1 MAVTNPP
8 KVLAVGVRPIT
19 PADARPV
26 AEFMHANLNERVP
39 VAAWL
44 RLVDV
49 PWSLEA
55 PNAGFMLVHGD
66 DVVGAHLALYSERP
80 IGGRLER
87 FCNLG
92 AWCVLPEYRFYALKL
107 LKALLAQEGYHFTD
121 LSPSGSVVGLN
132 TRLGFRFLD
141 TTTRVVPNLPWPT
154 RPGRYRITADPALL
168 QSTLDGAELQ
178 QYRDHLTASA
188 AHHLLLM
195 SADDWCYVVFRK
207 DRRKRL
213 PFFASI
219 LHVSNPKLFNEMARP
234 LARYLL
240 IHHRTIATL
249 IERAVVEAQTRPS
262 FEVESPRVKMY
273 LSSSLESAQID
284 YLYSE
289 LVCLPW

>member
-1 MAVTNPP
+1 MNATKAAAV
-8 KVLAVGVRPIT
+8 AVRPIT
-19 PADARPV
+19 PGDARLV
-26 AEFMHANLNERVP
+26 AEFLHANLNERVP
-39 VAAWL
+39 VEAWL

-49 PWSLEA
+49 PWSIER
-55 PNAGFMLVHGD
+55 PNAGFMLVDGE

-80 IGGRLER
+80 IDGRLHR

-92 AWCVLPEYRFYALKL
+92 AWCVRPEYRFYALKL

-141 TTTRVVPNLPWPT
+141 TTTLVLPNLPWPT
-154 RPGRYRITADPALL
+154 PPGRYRITADPAVL
-168 QSTLDGAELQ
+168 QTTLEGVVLQ
-178 QYRDHLTASA
+178 QYRDHLAAPA

-195 SADDWCYVVFRK
+195 RADEWCYVVFRK
-207 DRRKRL
+207 DRRKGL
-213 PFFASI
+213 PLFASI

-234 LARYLL
+234 LARHLL
-240 IHHRTIATL
+240 MHHGTIATL
-249 IERAVVEAQTRPS
+249 IERAVVEAQPRPS

-273 LSSSLESAQID
+273 LSSSLEPAQID

-289 LVCLPW
+289 LVCLSW